1 MEAGRSKK
9 LLIPPS
15 SKAKKMRVPPEWC
28 GPVISDVLESHS
40 HLEESRSCCGHFS
53 QFPSSDLGGFPNHC
67 ENTYS
72 EARNA
77 GNPNNS

>member
-15 SKAKKMRVPPEWC
+15 SKAKKMPVPPGWC
-28 GPVISDVLESHS
+28 RPVISDVLEPHS
-40 HLEESRSCCGHFS
+40 HLEGFGSCSGRFS
-53 QFPSSDLGGFPNHC
+53 QFPSSDLGGFPSHC
-67 ENTYS
+67 ENTHS

-77 GNPNNS
+77 GNPSDS